1 MLGHAGRVLRVDLG
15 TSDIAIEQLND
26 DLARK
31 YVGGS
36 GLGTYYLSR
45 ETNPLSHPLGP
56 ENALILLTGPFAGT
70 RLPTS
75 ARLAVVTKSPLT
87 GMYAESDVGGTFG
100 LKLKKSGF
108 DGIIITGRAHNR
120 CYLYVSE
127 QGARILDAADLAGK
141 DTYEVDDALKSVHG
155 QQITVASIGPAG
167 ENMVRYAG
175 IMTDGRHARAAGRCG
190 VGAVMGSKNLKAI
203 VVAQG
208 MQSPR
213 IANPDAMGQSIRRWS
228 RILADQGEGLRSYGT
243 AGGLESNEF
252 TGDMPIRNWALGT
265 WGRSESVNGEAMA
278 DTMLTGRYHCANC
291 PIGCGREISIS
302 AGPYAGVSGSGP
314 EYETISMLGADCLVD
329 DLEAICAANDL
340 CNRYGL
346 DTISTGSVIAFAMEA
361 YERGLLSKAEC
372 GGLEVKWGDAQA
384 VLALIKMIA
393 FRQGIGDLLAE
404 GVRRC
409 AEEMGGVAEEFAV
422 HTKGLEFP
430 AHDPRAHNSVALSYA
445 TSNRGGCHLAGFTHM
460 FEKGGVMPEIGLH
473 ESQDR
478 FGTDKKG
485 WMTSRL
491 QDVMGMFDSLKLCKF
506 TLGCGLPILQVVEWM
521 NDVMDW
527 DVDVDEFML
536 MGERIYNLKRMY
548 NVRHGVS
555 RKDDS
560 LPLRITT
567 SRRNTGGAAFNLP
580 HLGEMLNQYY
590 QARSWD
596 EFGIPTDAKLVELGL
611 EEFMMTGEP
620 SR

>member
-1 MLGHAGRVLRVDLG
+1 MFGHAGRVLRVDLG
-15 TSDIAIEQLND
+15 SSDIAVERLNGAS
-26 DLARK
+26 ARK

-36 GLGTYYLSR
+36 GLGTYYLNK
-45 ETNPLSHPLGP
+45 ETSPLSRPLGP
-56 ENALILLTGPFAGT
+56 ENVLILLTGPFAAT

-100 LKLKKSGF
+100 LKLKRSGF
-108 DGIIITGRAHNR
+108 DGIIITGQARNL

-127 QGARILDAADLAGK
+127 QGAQLLDAENLVGR

-155 QQITVASIGPAG
+155 QQVTVASIGPAG
-167 ENMVRYAG
+167 ENSVKFAS

-203 VVAQG
+203 AVAQG
-208 MQSPR
+208 TQSPR
-213 IANPDAMGQSIRRWS
+213 IADPDAVTESIRRWS
-228 RILADQGEGLRSYGT
+228 RVLAEQGQGMRAYGT

-252 TGDMPIRNWALGT
+252 IGDMPIKNWALGT
-265 WGRSESVNGEAMA
+265 WGKSESVNGEAMA
-278 DTMLTGRYHCANC
+278 ARMLTGRYHCANC

-302 AGPYAGVSGSGP
+302 AGPFAGISGSGP
-314 EYETISMLGADCLVD
+314 EYETISMLGANCLVD

-346 DTISTGSVIAFAMEA
+346 DTISTGSVIGFAMEA
-361 YERGLLSKAEC
+361 YERGLLSRAQC
-372 GGLEVKWGDAQA
+372 GGLEPEWGDGNV
-384 VLALIKMIA
+384 VLTLIEMIA
-393 FRQGIGDLLAE
+393 FRRGIGDLLAE
-404 GVRRC
+404 GVHRC
-409 AEEMGGVAEEFAV
+409 AQELGGVAEEFAI

-478 FGTDKKG
+478 FGVDKKG
-485 WMTSRL
+485 WMTSKL
-491 QDVMGMFDSLKLCKF
+491 QDVMGMYDSLKLCKF
-506 TLGCGLPILQVVEWM
+506 TLGCGLPISQVVEWM
-521 NDVMDW
+521 NAVMGW
-527 DVDVDEFML
+527 DMDVDEFML
-536 MGERIYNLKRMY
+536 TGERIYNLKRIY
-548 NVRHGVS
+548 NVRHGAS
-555 RKDDS
+555 RKDDV
-560 LPLRITT
+560 LPHRITA
-567 SRRNTGGAAFNLP
+567 SRRNTGGAALNLP

-590 QARSWD
+590 QVRAWD
-596 EFGIPTDAKLVELGL
+596 EFGIPTSAKLAELGL
-611 EEFMMTGEP
+611 EGFL
-620 SR
+620 